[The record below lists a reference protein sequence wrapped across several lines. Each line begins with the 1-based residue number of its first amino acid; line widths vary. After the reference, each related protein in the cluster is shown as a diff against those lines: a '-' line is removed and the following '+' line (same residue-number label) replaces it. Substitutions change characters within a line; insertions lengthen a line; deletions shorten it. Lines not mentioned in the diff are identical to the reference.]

1 MHRSRH
7 PITIRMA
14 PKAELT
20 SDHFVILPKA
30 RVVVDSPRGSF
41 FQYFR
46 DTRDIAFPVPT
57 YFRQDMFG
65 RARQRQ
71 KTPVPDVVKSG
82 VS

>member
-30 RVVVDSPRGSF
+30 GVTADRPPVSF
-41 FQYFR
+41 LAVLLGMRSIGFL
-46 DTRDIAFPVPT
+46 VPT
-57 YFRQDMFG
+57 YFRAL
-65 RARQRQ
+65 RAC
-71 KTPVPDVVKSG
+71 G
-82 VS
+82 W